1 MVFMAGTGACL
12 GEVIEAGTTIQI
24 ELQLASK
31 LSHGFKSLILL
42 EPKSDHDTR
51 LTFSKCR
58 AELPLALKT
67 GLNRRIS

>member
-12 GEVIEAGTTIQI
+12 GEVIETGTTIQI

-67 GLNRRIS
+67 GLNSRIS